1 MVMAQELFSDL
12 IASQPTNPF
21 ISMLKKAAIV
31 FNELS
36 GELEVSS
43 KQTAIT
49 AIPTSNGSQILTEA
63 ETHVYDSV
71 NLETWKELEQNQTA
85 EKSRLR
91 SRFLRKR

>member
-36 GELEVSS
+36 GELEV
-43 KQTAIT
+43 
-49 AIPTSNGSQILTEA
+49 
-63 ETHVYDSV
+63 
-71 NLETWKELEQNQTA
+71 
-85 EKSRLR
+85 
-91 SRFLRKR
+91 